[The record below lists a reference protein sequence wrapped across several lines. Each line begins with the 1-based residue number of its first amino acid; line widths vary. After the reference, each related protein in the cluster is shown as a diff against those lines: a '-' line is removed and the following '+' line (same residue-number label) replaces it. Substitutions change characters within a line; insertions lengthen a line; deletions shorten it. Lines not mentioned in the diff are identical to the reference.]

1 MSPEWSIYTDGYTT
15 GKKCLF
21 NGIHQRSVYCT
32 SEYSLHDGFTHK
44 RQRDIIDQHNGIFNS
59 MKPGDKSYGS
69 VEYSPNF
76 YKINSSVPKVQFG
89 LMTHIPKQIEVPR
102 FPVSPI
108 VQSTEQEFNQDLTL
122 IRKELRELDEW
133 KPAPTLTETIS
144 SVKFSRK

>member
-1 MSPEWSIYTDGYTT
+1 MSPEWSIYTNGYTT

-21 NGIHQRSVYCT
+21 DGIHQRSIYCT
-32 SEYSLHDGFTHK
+32 SEYILHDGFTHK
-44 RQRDIIDQHNGIFNS
+44 RRRDTIEQYNS

-69 VEYSPNF
+69 VEYSPDF
-76 YKINSSVPKVQFG
+76 YKINSSVPKVRFG
-89 LMTHIPKQIEVPR
+89 LITHISKQIEVPR

-108 VQSTEQEFNQDLTL
+108 VQSTEHEYNQDLKL
-122 IRKELRELDEW
+122 LRKELRELDGW